1 VVPESF
7 ECVCALAGGVPVNY
21 HGLADF
27 RVESVEVLDR
37 LLTHS
42 VTALIGEGLVSVN
55 EIAVDGTKVRA
66 NASKKSF
73 RTGEKLIKMEA
84 AVVERLAA
92 LKQELS
98 SDPGASTLSTASR
111 AGAGG
116 A

>member
-55 EIAVDGTKVRA
+55 EIVVDGTKVRA

-92 LKQELS
+92 LK
-98 SDPGASTLSTASR
+98 
-111 AGAGG
+111 
-116 A
+116 